1 MLFVANAAFHLGAA
15 ALVAAAIGV
24 LFPDRLETWV
34 ARGIIA
40 GTILVQ
46 RLFYDFS

>member
-1 MLFVANAAFHLGAA
+1 MLFVAGAVFHLGTAI
-15 ALVAAAIGV
+15 VAATIGV
-24 LFPDRLETWV
+24 LFLDRLETWV

-40 GTILVQ
+40 GTNLVQ

>member
-1 MLFVANAAFHLGAA
+1 MLFVANAAFHLSA

-24 LFPDRLETWV
+24 LFLDRLETWV